1 VSEPTIP
8 QLVVPVGGA
17 PTPGPGAEVTIM
29 PAGLP
34 DPTLTQ
40 QMFDHVF
47 GLLEAGT
54 TNVETALEVALTE
67 LDTIEQLMA
76 PIEAA
81 KSVARAFCAKVM
93 PYAGLKTTMTADRTL
108 TRIEDSEI
116 ESFDADK
123 LKGLIADLVGAGG
136 RDAEIA
142 ALIAKCRKKRVR
154 SGYLMIKARNQE

>member
-1 VSEPTIP
+1 VSEHTVP
-8 QLVVPVGGA
+8 QLVV
-17 PTPGPGAEVTIM
+17 PGAEVTIM

-54 TNVETALEVALTE
+54 TNVQTALEVALTE

-81 KSVARAFCAKVM
+81 RSAARAFCSKVM
-93 PYAGLKTTMTADRTL
+93 TYAGLKTTLTTDRTL
-108 TRIEDSEI
+108 TLIEDSET

-123 LKGLIADLVGAGG
+123 LKRLIADLVGAGG

-154 SGYLMIKARNQE
+154 SGYLMIKARKQE